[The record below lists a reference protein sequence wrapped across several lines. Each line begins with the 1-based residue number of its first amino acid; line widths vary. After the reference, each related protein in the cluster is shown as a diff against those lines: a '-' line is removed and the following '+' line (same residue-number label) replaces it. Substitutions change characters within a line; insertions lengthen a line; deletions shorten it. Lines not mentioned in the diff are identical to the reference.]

1 MKHLVNC
8 VRLQWDRDMNKD
20 SLSGSETTVS
30 LKSKLPVASRFLRDE
45 NRVARYVIIIA
56 RYENRVESLKRQSLA
71 QIIDDTS
78 SEKPT

>member
-1 MKHLVNC
+1 
-8 VRLQWDRDMNKD
+8 MNKD

-56 RYENRVESLKRQSLA
+56 RYENRVESLRRQSLA

>member
-20 SLSGSETTVS
+20 SLSGSETTLP

-45 NRVARYVIIIA
+45 NRVARYEIIIA
-56 RYENRVESLKRQSLA
+56 RDENRVASLKRQSLA

>member
-1 MKHLVNC
+1 
-8 VRLQWDRDMNKD
+8 MNKD

-45 NRVARYVIIIA
+45 NRVARY
-56 RYENRVESLKRQSLA
+56 ENRVESLKRQSLA

>member
-8 VRLQWDRDMNKD
+8 VRLQWDRDTNKD
-20 SLSGSETTVS
+20 SLSGSETTVP

-45 NRVARYVIIIA
+45 NRVARYAIIIA

>member
-20 SLSGSETTVS
+20 SLSGSETTLP

-45 NRVARYVIIIA
+45 NRVARYEIIIA
-56 RYENRVESLKRQSLA
+56 RYENRVASLKRQSLA

>member
-1 MKHLVNC
+1 
-8 VRLQWDRDMNKD
+8 MNKD

-30 LKSKLPVASRFLRDE
+30 LKSKLPAASRFLRDE